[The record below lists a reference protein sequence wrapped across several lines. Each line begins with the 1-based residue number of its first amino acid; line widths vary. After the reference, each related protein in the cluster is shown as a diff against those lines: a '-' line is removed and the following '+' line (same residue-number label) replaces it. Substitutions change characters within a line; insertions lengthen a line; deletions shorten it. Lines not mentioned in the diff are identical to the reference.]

1 MKKKITAILLTV
13 TMLLSLTACGSKPIE
28 TKFSIPENATAVDV
42 MNAIYP
48 FDLPV
53 PEGAEFSKPHRYDG
67 MLDGTN
73 ANEIGIVDAALGGFS
88 VLDTLTNGIVYIFK
102 IDTTSDIAKLNPDDT
117 FVIHSYKMEEE
128 YPDCPGVGDFEYTV
142 TAINKEYILAIYET
156 RDRNDRS
163 RTTPPFAIEQ
173 DQKVY
178 ENFLEI

>member
-1 MKKKITAILLTV
+1 MKMRITALLITV
-13 TMLLSLTACGSKPIE
+13 TMLLSLTACGTKPVE
-28 TKFSIPENATAVDV
+28 TKFSIPENASAVDV

-53 PEGAEFSKPHRYDG
+53 PEGAQFSEPHRYDG

-73 ANEIGIVDAALGGFS
+73 ANEIGIIDVAHGGFT
-88 VLDTLTNGIVYIFK
+88 VLDTITNGIVDIFK
-102 IDTTSDIAKLNPDDT
+102 IDTSSELSKLNPGDT
-117 FVIHSYKMEEE
+117 FVIHSYAMEEE
-128 YPDCPGVGDFEYTV
+128 FPDIPGIGDFEFTV
-142 TAINKEYILAIYET
+142 TAVNKEYILAIYET

-163 RTTPPFAIEQ
+163 RTSAPFALEQ